1 MFSGFQYEDPPFFAA
16 HLLKDLHL
24 AWEERSWGDTIYLHL
39 QREFNKEQ
47 SSIHIYAANSTV
59 VRKIPYKDEQ
69 HIKDIIWKENRGK
82 I

>member
-24 AWEERSWGDTIYLHL
+24 AWEERSWGDTVYLHL

-47 SSIHIYAANSTV
+47 SSIHI
-59 VRKIPYKDEQ
+59 
-69 HIKDIIWKENRGK
+69 
-82 I
+82 